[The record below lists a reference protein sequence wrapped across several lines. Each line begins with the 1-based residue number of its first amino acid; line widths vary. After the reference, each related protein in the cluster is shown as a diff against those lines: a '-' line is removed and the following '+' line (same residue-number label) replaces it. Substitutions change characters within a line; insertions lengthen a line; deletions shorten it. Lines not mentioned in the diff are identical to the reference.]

1 MLPVRRT
8 RVASDEVEALA
19 AAQPERGPYVQ
30 TRGGAFQGRLSERSD
45 GTVAVQREGWRS
57 QRRDAPASPETTGI
71 VSASS

>member
-1 MLPVRRT
+1 
-8 RVASDEVEALA
+8 VEALA
-19 AAQPERGPYVQ
+19 AAQPERGRSYVQ